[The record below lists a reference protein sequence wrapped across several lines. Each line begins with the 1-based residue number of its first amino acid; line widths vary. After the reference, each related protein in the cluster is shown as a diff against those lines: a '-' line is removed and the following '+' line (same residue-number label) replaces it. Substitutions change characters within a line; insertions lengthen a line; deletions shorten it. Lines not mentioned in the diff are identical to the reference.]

1 MSELTDFYDNPDLAD
16 GFGATANRRRPHGG
30 LDFAH
35 GYGTPIPALFSGV
48 VVEKGVS
55 SELGNYTQVRAAN
68 QKVFTYCHSDR
79 PSPFGIGASIRQG
92 QHVNLVAAKGYATGP
107 HLHLAVANSLAVGFA
122 YAEDP
127 WPWVQ
132 KALAGEDIT
141 SGVYVP
147 APSGANVG
155 PILRQGA
162 DWAYRRPAGDLAKR
176 VVRALIAK
184 GRLAADYPN
193 DGDPREEFDKG
204 VQRTLNHSSIFRGV
218 VDGRI
223 ERGGSYG
230 IQDYAIAYGDY
241 TKLGGK
247 RDGRPEGLS
256 WSSFALGLERP

>member
-16 GFGATANRRRPHGG
+16 GFGATAGRVRAHGG

-35 GYGTPIPALFSGV
+35 GYGTPIPALFTGV
-48 VVEKGVS
+48 IVEKGVS
-55 SELGNYTQVRAAN
+55 SELGNYTQQRIRN
-68 QKVFTYCHSDR
+68 GKILTYCHSDR
-79 PSPFGIGASIRQG
+79 PSTFAVGAEVKQG
-92 QHVNLVAAKGYATGP
+92 QTINLVAAKGYATGP
-107 HLHLAVANSLAVGFA
+107 HLHLAVGNTLAVGFA
-122 YAEDP
+122 YCEDP

-141 SGVYVP
+141 ASGVYVP
-147 APSGANVG
+147 SNSPSVG
-155 PILRQGA
+155 PIIRQGA

-176 VVRALIAK
+176 VSSALIAK
-184 GRLAADYPN
+184 GRLPRDYNN
-193 DGDPREEFDKG
+193 DGDPREVFDRA
-204 VQRTLNHSSIFRGV
+204 VQTTLNYSSIFRGL
-218 VDGRI
+218 VDGVI

-230 IQDYAIAYGDY
+230 IQDYAIAFGDY